1 MKVKVAVFLDD
12 IILYLKN
19 PRKQTKKT
27 LVNNDR
33 MHKVNGSSI
42 TKYQM
47 NIFPKYKHP
56 LKTIVFLGNQRLS

>member
-1 MKVKVAVFLDD
+1 MKVKVSVFLDD

-33 MHKVNGSSI
+33 MHKINGSNI
-42 TKYQM
+42 TIYQM
-47 NIFPKYKHP
+47 NIVPKYKHP
-56 LKTIVFLGNQRLS
+56 LKIIVFLGNQRLS